1 MKRKEVQV
9 IILILDKIKRTS
21 QFFQEWSIF
30 FIEYFI
36 MIVEITLAIE
46 AEKPYPPLFVRFNI
60 NYLIVAQSILH
71 SIVGKGWSVIF
82 HQSAFGRNPD
92 EIIAVLFYPIDSV
105 RWQSIGSGVMPD
117 KRILSRYI

>member
-36 MIVEITLAIE
+36 VIEKITLAIE

-71 SIVGKGWSVIF
+71 TKVGKGGTVIS
-82 HQSAFGRNPD
+82 HQPAF
-92 EIIAVLFYPIDSV
+92 S
-105 RWQSIGSGVMPD
+105 
-117 KRILSRYI
+117 